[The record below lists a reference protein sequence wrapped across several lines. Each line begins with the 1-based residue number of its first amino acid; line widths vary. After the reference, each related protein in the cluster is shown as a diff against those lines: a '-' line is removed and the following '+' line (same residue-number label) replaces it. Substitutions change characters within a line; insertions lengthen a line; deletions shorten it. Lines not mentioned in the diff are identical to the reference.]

1 MQEEFLGF
9 YCAEK
14 REKIMKRDRARGNG
28 TLFTLIFNTLE
39 LMKDC
44 LLKIGVTI

>member
-1 MQEEFLGF
+1 VPK
-9 YCAEK
+9 K
-14 REKIMKRDRARGNG
+14 REKIMMKVKKDRARGNG